1 MQRGIPGFA
10 HICPYMGIAFWPT
23 ARWTALPLGLCPK
36 DRQPTLEPK
45 RRRHFLRQTTG
56 SLTISAAPT
65 ERRHRCENTG
75 PTARAE
81 LTRAHRATPAL
92 APRADEPAASL

>member
-1 MQRGIPGFA
+1 MLDSKRDDVRGDQKKIVKK
-10 HICPYMGIAFWPT
+10 FWREPPSNASLC
-23 ARWTALPLGLCPK
+23 ARVT
-36 DRQPTLEPK
+36 TL
-45 RRRHFLRQTTG
+45 LVRQTTG

-92 APRADEPAASL
+92 APRADEPAAIL